1 MGIKRA
7 KERFVESLWPP
18 VESPFVRFPPVE
30 FVLGLFEK
38 EEEKKEK
45 KDEEEYGR

>member
-7 KERFVESLWPP
+7 KERFMQSFWPP

-38 EEEKKEK
+38 EEEQKEK
-45 KDEEEYGR
+45 KDAEEDGR